1 MERMINM
8 NEKANDNRALTDAE
22 LDTATGGAL
31 IWGAVATMVLVAAP
45 FASTAAA
52 VWALRK

>member
-1 MERMINM
+1 MERILNV
-8 NEKANDNRALTDAE
+8 NETANDNHALTDAE

-31 IWGAVATMVLVAAP
+31 VWGAVATMVLVAAP